1 MKKRKN
7 MIADAMVE
15 QATLALCSGSR
26 FQVRKSVI
34 GDEDDIRRMLN
45 RLAVSCS
52 AHISANKHQGLLT
65 FYNDDADDGTIVTV
79 ATVDY

>member
-1 MKKRKN
+1 MDRRKK
-7 MIADAMVE
+7 MVADAMVE
-15 QATLALCSGSR
+15 QASMALVNGSR
-26 FQVRKSVI
+26 FQVRQDVI
-34 GDEDDIRRMLN
+34 GDEDDIRRLLN

-79 ATVDY
+79 ATVD

>member
-15 QATLALCSGSR
+15 QATAALCSGSR

-34 GDEDDIRRMLN
+34 GDENDIRRMLN
-45 RLAVSCS
+45 RLAASCG

-65 FYNDDADDGTIVTV
+65 FYNDDTDGGTSVVV
-79 ATVDY
+79 ATVE